1 MTASAYYLAPFTR
14 PGGALHAA
22 VCLLASLGA
31 VAAGI
36 VADRI
41 WEATVAPALGL
52 APGARATIL
61 RYPFRLL
68 AGGVAVTL
76 VMLAAKR
83 ADLLW
88 VADVPVK
95 DIFATGAAL
104 AAGYHLIRD
113 TRLHRWGARPVAD
126 GNRTN
131 RRNR

>member
-1 MTASAYYLAPFTR
+1 MTASAYFLAPFTW
-14 PGGALHAA
+14 PGGPLHAA
-22 VCLLASLGA
+22 VCLLASIGA
-31 VAAGI
+31 VAAGV

-41 WEATVAPALGL
+41 WDATVAPALGF

-95 DIFATGAAL
+95 NIFATGAAL

-113 TRLHRWGARPVAD
+113 TRLRRWGARRPAEAD
-126 GNRTN
+126 RTT